1 MSIGRACL
9 VIASFA
15 VAGPA
20 SAASSAWFET
30 DHGGVR
36 LIAASD
42 AVGDAERV
50 SAGLHFRMK
59 KGWKIYWRSPGDA
72 GFPPQPDWAGSENLA
87 EAALAW
93 PAPERFAVLGLQ
105 TLGYKDE
112 VVLPVALEPFEAGKP
127 MRLKARVA
135 YLTCDDICVPYDAV
149 LALDLPAGP
158 ETATREAALIERFAA
173 RVPSATGG
181 GLSLDA
187 AEVAEDASR
196 GELRLRIAAQTPLQR
211 PDAFVEGSRSLS
223 FGEPRVEFADE
234 GRSALM
240 RIAVAAPPGKPVGL
254 ADQALT
260 VTVVDGPRAIERS
273 VTVARS
279 AVPLAVA
286 RAPTGAQAAPAA
298 ESLSWLAVLG
308 LALLGGLILNVMP
321 CVLPVLSIKLLSVL
335 GHGGAAPRE
344 VRRGFLASAAGIL
357 ASFLVLGSVAV
368 GLKAA
373 GHAVGWGIQFQQP
386 AFLAAMAFV
395 LVLFAAN
402 LWERF
407 EVALP
412 ASVAGA
418 ADAAGRREGLAGHF
432 LTGALATLLATP
444 CSAPFLGTAVG
455 FALAHGPVEIY
466 AVFAALGLG
475 LALPYLVV
483 AAAPRLATRLPRPG
497 GWMVAVRRVLGLALA
512 ATAVWLLFVLGAQSG
527 PVVAGLVATLLVAT
541 GVALWPLPEASARG
555 RLASWLT
562 VGALGLLAVG
572 GVLALPGERGA
583 SAGSVAAEGPWR
595 PFDRAAIA
603 REVAAGRVVFVDV
616 TADWCLTCR
625 VNKELVLDRGDVRA
639 LLAAPDVVA
648 MRADWTKP
656 DPAIADY
663 LKSFGRFG
671 IPFNVVYGPGRP
683 GGEPLPELLTERAV
697 VAAFEAAGGTAR
709 VSRR

>member
-1 MSIGRACL
+1 L
-9 VIASFA
+9 
-15 VAGPA
+15 
-20 SAASSAWFET
+20 
-30 DHGGVR
+30 
-36 LIAASD
+36 
-42 AVGDAERV
+42 
-50 SAGLHFRMK
+50 
-59 KGWKIYWRSPGDA
+59 
-72 GFPPQPDWAGSENLA
+72 
-87 EAALAW
+87 
-93 PAPERFAVLGLQ
+93 
-105 TLGYKDE
+105 
-112 VVLPVALEPFEAGKP
+112 
-127 MRLKARVA
+127 
-135 YLTCDDICVPYDAV
+135 
-149 LALDLPAGP
+149 
-158 ETATREAALIERFAA
+158 
-173 RVPSATGG
+173 
-181 GLSLDA
+181 
-187 AEVAEDASR
+187 
-196 GELRLRIAAQTPLQR
+196 
-211 PDAFVEGSRSLS
+211 
-223 FGEPRVEFADE
+223 
-234 GRSALM
+234 
-240 RIAVAAPPGKPVGL
+240 
-254 ADQALT
+254 
-260 VTVVDGPRAIERS
+260 
-273 VTVARS
+273 
-279 AVPLAVA
+279 
-286 RAPTGAQAAPAA
+286 
-298 ESLSWLAVLG
+298 
-308 LALLGGLILNVMP
+308 
-321 CVLPVLSIKLLSVL
+321 
-335 GHGGAAPRE
+335 
-344 VRRGFLASAAGIL
+344 
-357 ASFLVLGSVAV
+357 
-368 GLKAA
+368 
-373 GHAVGWGIQFQQP
+373 
-386 AFLAAMAFV
+386 
-395 LVLFAAN
+395 
-402 LWERF
+402 
-407 EVALP
+407 
-412 ASVAGA
+412 
-418 ADAAGRREGLAGHF
+418 AGRREGLAGHF

-497 GWMVAVRRVLGLALA
+497 RWMIAVRRVLGLALA
-512 ATAVWLLFVLGAQSG
+512 ATAVWLLFVLAAQSG

-541 GVALWPLPEASARG
+541 GVALWPLPEASVRG

-583 SAGSVAAEGPWR
+583 SAGPVAAEGLWR